1 MKKQLE
7 ITYQKQTWE
16 GYNRRVDSLPGKWQQ
31 LLKINVCIPP
41 QDTSGLDPCNHE
53 ELDTRMFV
61 HLADAVTKG
70 FNKVLLNTVDTDVV
84 VLTVAAAASI
94 NVQELWVAF
103 GTAKSWHIPVHD
115 ITRSL
120 GPSKSIALP
129 MFYAYTGC
137 DMVSLFGKRERR
149 HHGSLG

>member
-1 MKKQLE
+1 
-7 ITYQKQTWE
+7 
-16 GYNRRVDSLPGKWQQ
+16 
-31 LLKINVCIPP
+31 
-41 QDTSGLDPCNHE
+41 
-53 ELDTRMFV
+53 MFV

-70 FNKVLLNTVDTDVV
+70 FNKVLLCTVDTNVV
-84 VLTVAAAASI
+84 VLAVAAAARI

-129 MFYAYTGC
+129 MFYACTGY
-137 DMVSLFGKRERR
+137 DTVSSFGTKGKKTSWITRMNIEEVTPISLLSLWTR
-149 HHGSLG
+149 HI